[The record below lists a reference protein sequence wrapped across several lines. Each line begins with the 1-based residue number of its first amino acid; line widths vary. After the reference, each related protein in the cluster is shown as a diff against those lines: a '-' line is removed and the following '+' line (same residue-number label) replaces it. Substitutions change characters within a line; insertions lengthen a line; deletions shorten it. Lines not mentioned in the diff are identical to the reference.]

1 MTVGGFGNFSAP
13 PKASAVAPTRT
24 HARAPLDA
32 FRVAEDAEDAA
43 EERSKMSCKCCG
55 KPADPEDRRAKEM
68 YAGPAFHLAPPP
80 KPPAPRRLEHS
91 WQHEWDASDRP
102 PLYEAPKPNAFR
114 PPPPAPRIPPAAAAR
129 MAGLDS
135 PTVRAPT
142 RDDARGGDDADDDGA
157 AGATSPAGTADSAE
171 AVRAALGL
179 SPRSPGGRADAAGN
193 PSSPAAFGDVVMAK
207 NALVPASRAFADAPA
222 NARNAAEWR
231 ASLALD
237 PAKARQERQ
246 IGDLMASL
254 GLNTRKKRRNLVY
267 PDAFV
272 ASAAGTA
279 GDDARESQ
287 SQQRMETQAFE
298 LSARVD
304 VASVSARATAFG
316 PAMSP
321 AVAEARASDYPEAG
335 SWGIRAEVARY
346 DAAHP
351 GGFGSDGG
359 SFVGVSS
366 DGWGFAAADGRWSS
380 PTGGARREGGVGAGL
395 GSLRR

>member
-1 MTVGGFGNFSAP
+1 M
-13 PKASAVAPTRT
+13 
-24 HARAPLDA
+24 
-32 FRVAEDAEDAA
+32 
-43 EERSKMSCKCCG
+43 
-55 KPADPEDRRAKEM
+55 
-68 YAGPAFHLAPPP
+68 
-80 KPPAPRRLEHS
+80 
-91 WQHEWDASDRP
+91 
-102 PLYEAPKPNAFR
+102 
-114 PPPPAPRIPPAAAAR
+114 
-129 MAGLDS
+129 
-135 PTVRAPT
+135 
-142 RDDARGGDDADDDGA
+142 
-157 AGATSPAGTADSAE
+157 
-171 AVRAALGL
+171 
-179 SPRSPGGRADAAGN
+179 
-193 PSSPAAFGDVVMAK
+193 
-207 NALVPASRAFADAPA
+207 
-222 NARNAAEWR
+222 
-231 ASLALD
+231 
-237 PAKARQERQ
+237 
-246 IGDLMASL
+246 
-254 GLNTRKKRRNLVY
+254 Y

-287 SQQRMETQAFE
+287 SQQRMEAAHQTQAFE